1 MPGVVRGVLWW
12 LTSVMGDHDYQRFV
26 AHHHRAHP
34 GVPVPS
40 EREYWRERHAAA
52 DRNPGARCC

>member
-1 MPGVVRGVLWW
+1 MRSVRAVLWW
-12 LTSVMGDHDYQRFV
+12 ITSVMGDHDYQRFV
-26 AHHHRAHP
+26 DHRRRAHP
-34 GVPVPS
+34 GEPIPS